1 MPAENS
7 LRLDNEERLPP
18 VLKPA
23 GKQDEEAAL
32 RASEVRAVEDD
43 ELLAQ
48 EEVLSHQLGFTASEV
63 SDSTERGAMRD
74 CRAREMAVLTAC
86 SPRLTN
92 DWTRFKISNTICLL
106 HAASQTS
113 DESC

>member
-18 VLKPA
+18 VLKLA

-32 RASEVRAVEDD
+32 RASEVRAVDRTVEDD

-74 CRAREMAVLTAC
+74 RLGRARDGGADGLQSSFNE
-86 SPRLTN
+86 RL
-92 DWTRFKISNTICLL
+92 DPFQDLEHYLLCL
-106 HAASQTS
+106 SS
-113 DESC
+113 EF